1 MMNLSKSEIKKRILI
16 VIVSI
21 AILVVLTLVYNTSE
35 KLPIIN
41 PEDLSPELVSINS
54 SKDLK
59 NHKIGDFK
67 LVNQNGDTITN
78 KDYKHKIYVTNFIF
92 TRCLSICPIMTSN
105 MEILQEEFLNDSD
118 VKLLSISVT
127 PVIDSVPV
135 LKEYAALNNVNSGK
149 WNITTGDKKEI
160 YNLARKQFFAVLD
173 EGDGGLQDFIHT
185 SNFIL
190 VDKKGRIRGIYEGT
204 NLKEIDRLKNDIKT
218 LKKEM
223 YFL

>member
-1 MMNLSKSEIKKRILI
+1 MKFSFSEIKNRIII
-16 VIVSI
+16 VIVSV
-21 AILVVLTLVYNTSE
+21 AILVVLTLLLNSSD

-41 PEDLSPELVSINS
+41 PEDLSPELVSINTP
-54 SKDLK
+54 KHHK
-59 NHKIGDFK
+59 NHRIGDFK

-78 KDYKHKIYVTNFIF
+78 KNYRHKIYVTNFIF
-92 TRCLSICPIMTSN
+92 TKCLSICPIMTSN
-105 MEILQEEFLNDSD
+105 MGILQKEFLNDSD

-135 LKEYAALNNVNSGK
+135 LKEYAVLNNVNSEK

-190 VDKKGRIRGIYEGT
+190 VDKKNRIRGIYDGT
-204 NLKEIDRLKNDIKT
+204 NLQEIDRIKEDIKK
-218 LKKEM
+218 LKKEL
-223 YFL
+223 YIL

>member
-1 MMNLSKSEIKKRILI
+1 MNLSNSEIIKRIII
-16 VIVSI
+16 VLASV
-21 AILVVLTLVYNTSE
+21 AVLAVLTKIFYTSE

-41 PEDLSPELVSINS
+41 PQDLSPNLVGMNIDENN
-54 SKDLK
+54 KE
-59 NHKIGDFK
+59 HKIGGFE

-78 KDYKHKIYVTNFIF
+78 KDYANKIYVTNFIF
-92 TRCLSICPIMTSN
+92 TRCLSICPIMTNN
-105 MEILQEEFLNDSD
+105 MGAIQKEFIKDKE

-127 PVIDSVPV
+127 PGIDSVSV
-135 LKEYAALNNVNSGK
+135 LKEYAILNNVNSEK

-190 VDKKGRIRGIYEGT
+190 VDKKNRIRGIYDGT
-204 NLKEIDRLKNDIKT
+204 NLSDINRLKEDIKI
-218 LKKEM
+218 LKKEIN
-223 YFL
+223 FL